1 MYRIGEFSKITNLSI
16 RTLRYYNDIG
26 LLIPEKVDIF
36 TNYRYYGD
44 INLRQ
49 VKIIEKLK
57 SVGFSLDEIKKYWG
71 NFSDDIFLKKKEE
84 LLKEMEIK
92 ANAIRKIDKIRNE
105 FNNNSDMYCDKAKK
119 LVMEGNDLYDEYKFN
134 YR

>member
-105 FNNNSDMYCDKAKK
+105 FNNSDMYCDNAKK
-119 LVMEGNDLYDEYKFN
+119 LVMERNDLYDKYKFN

>member
-49 VKIIEKLK
+49 VKTIEELK

-92 ANAIRKIDKIRNE
+92 ANAISKRK
-105 FNNNSDMYCDKAKK
+105 
-119 LVMEGNDLYDEYKFN
+119 
-134 YR
+134 

>member
-84 LLKEMEIK
+84 LLKEMKIK
-92 ANAIRKIDKIRNE
+92 ANAIREIDKIRNE

-119 LVMEGNDLYDEYKFN
+119 LVMKGNDLYDEYKFN